1 MIARLTGTAAALGP
15 NWVVLDVAGV
25 GFQLAC
31 APSTVASLRP
41 GERTTLSTTLIVR
54 EDALTLYGFAT
65 DTERDTF
72 ELLQLA
78 SGVGPKLALA
88 ALSVLS
94 PVQVVQAIQS
104 ESIGTL
110 IKVPGIGRKGA
121 EKMIIELRDRVAALG
136 VQPGE
141 TVDTE
146 PQPPVER
153 WREQVST
160 GLQGLGWP
168 AKDAALAVENVADLV
183 TADPQ
188 ISLGR
193 LMKAALQ
200 SLARA

>member
-1 MIARLTGTAAALGP
+1 M
-15 NWVVLDVAGV
+15 
-25 GFQLAC
+25 AC
-31 APSTVASLRP
+31 TPSTVASLRP
-41 GERTTLSTTLIVR
+41 GERTALSTTLIVR

-94 PVQVVQAIQS
+94 PAQVVQAIQS
-104 ESIGTL
+104 GSIGTL

-121 EKMIIELRDRVAALG
+121 EKIIIELRDRVAALG
-136 VQPGE
+136 VQPDE

-160 GLQGLGWP
+160 GLQGLGWS
-168 AKDAALAVENVADLV
+168 AKDAELAVENVADLV